1 MKTQLARPLE
11 TNAKFSKDIS
21 FLTLSDSHS
30 RGQNFRACKKGER
43 WMDVIRKMISK
54 SPSNIDLKL
63 FYLFSFLLYLCLV
76 RFVRGLHSTNKK
88 VGNTSIMPGTN
99 KSNVK
104 SLKKI
109 KIGEKVSKKL
119 KTLNDL

>member
-1 MKTQLARPLE
+1 MLNFPRTFLSLRRLILILE
-11 TNAKFSKDIS
+11 VKIFE
-21 FLTLSDSHS
+21 FV
-30 RGQNFRACKKGER
+30 KKGER

-119 KTLNDL
+119 KTSNDL